1 MAYLLDTGVFIQAHQ
16 LHYKFSFCPA
26 FWDWL
31 VLANQDGRLLSLKQV
46 LVELREGKDDLSAWA
61 EKKEKKLFSSCS
73 VNIESPEY
81 REVNDWIGSSAYED
95 RAKAKFSN
103 VQCADQFLIAGAK
116 AGGHVL
122 VTHEKSNHAKK
133 SEVKIPDVCKA
144 LGIECMNTFE
154 MLEREM
160 LEREKPR
167 FVLAQ

>member
-1 MAYLLDTGVFIQAHQ
+1 M
-16 LHYKFSFCPA
+16 
-26 FWDWL
+26 
-31 VLANQDGRLLSLKQV
+31 LANQDGRLLSLKQV
-46 LVELREGKDDLSAWA
+46 LVELREGKDDLSTWA
-61 EKKEKKLFSSCS
+61 ENEGKKLFSSCS
-73 VNIESPEY
+73 VNIGSPEHM
-81 REVNDWIGSSAYED
+81 EVNDWIGSSAYED
-95 RAKAKFSN
+95 GAKTEFSN

-122 VTHEKSNHAKK
+122 VTHEKSNNGNKK
-133 SEVKIPDVCKA
+133 KVKIPDVCKA